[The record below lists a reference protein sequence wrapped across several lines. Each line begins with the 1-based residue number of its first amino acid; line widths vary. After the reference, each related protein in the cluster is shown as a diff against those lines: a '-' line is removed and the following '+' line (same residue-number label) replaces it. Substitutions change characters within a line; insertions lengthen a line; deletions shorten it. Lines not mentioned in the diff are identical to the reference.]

1 MADPISAGLQA
12 VGSIASAI
20 GSTSSA
26 IGGIVS
32 SGNDLKAAQATAA
45 AQKYIAGQM
54 TEQEY
59 LKYMASLD
67 DNLSGTVDNILNAN
81 QKTDYL
87 PWIIAGGIFL
97 VIIVIASKKSIS
109 I

>member
-32 SGNDLKAAQATAA
+32 SGNDMKAAQATAA

-67 DNLSGTVDNILNAN
+67 DNLSGTVDNLNAN